1 MKGEEIAQV
10 ACTTCGYTD
19 KPHAAAPKARV
30 SRAKKREGSPQVA
43 AALWEAKMAAARGP
57 ERVYTREATY
67 GIGDI
72 VCHEQFGTGV
82 VLKLASR
89 KCTVLFKDQARLM
102 AAAN

>member
-1 MKGEEIAQV
+1 MKGEKIAQV
-10 ACTTCGYTD
+10 TCTTCGYTD

-30 SRAKKREGSPQVA
+30 SRTKKGEGSPQAV

-57 ERVYTREATY
+57 ERVYTRAATY

-82 VLKLASR
+82 VLKLASH